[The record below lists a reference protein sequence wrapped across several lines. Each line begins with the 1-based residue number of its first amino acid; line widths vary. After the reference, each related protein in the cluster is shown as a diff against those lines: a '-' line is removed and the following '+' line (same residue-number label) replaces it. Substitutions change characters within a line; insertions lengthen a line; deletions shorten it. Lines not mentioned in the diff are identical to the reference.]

1 MRAYDIDLITRGFC
15 AHMCFRM
22 IAAQTLT
29 PTLTHPEGEGEEN
42 RFFVVRAIG

>member
-29 PTLTHPEGEGEEN
+29 HPEGEGEEN